1 MDTTISVNGDRRRR
15 RRAGS
20 GLRVLRSLMSHGQLQ
35 HGYSLPFGEL
45 RHEHIASIWKFDRIM
60 VTMRNV
66 RVHYA
71 EFPHSEIDCP
81 RPNPS
86 VVVSD
91 IFGERQLRSR

>member
-1 MDTTISVNGDRRRR
+1 MDTTISIDGNRRCRGR
-15 RRAGS
+15 LGS
-20 GLRVLRSLMSHGQLQ
+20 GLRVLRNLMNHGQLQ

-71 EFPHSEIDCP
+71 EFPNTEIDCP

-91 IFGERQLRSR
+91 IFGECQLGPR